1 VRSQRKILDTNDPT
15 QPEGGKWSMDHPLI
29 LKLSP
34 EETMVLKRILLDED
48 EEEALLFL
56 KKCLKPQLDQTTRG
70 RMVRSFETP

>member
-1 VRSQRKILDTNDPT
+1 MRSQRKILDTNDPT
-15 QPEGGKWSMDHPLI
+15 QPEGGKGNMDHPLI

-56 KKCLKPQLDQTTRG
+56 KKCLKPQLDQTTRS